1 MFFHVSCLAENYSGT
16 SDVNVV
22 VRSTDAD
29 SLKIAVGCFQRLLE
43 KHQKL
48 RLWLEMGVET
58 KNTLRYVSMNQ
69 IYSSLDQLLSSV
81 LPVFNALFDCN
92 STAAC
97 SRKGKVH
104 PFKCLENNQEAQCA
118 LSNLAVDLP
127 SIKEEVSDTEKF
139 ICALYGKRKLS
150 SVNDARLQ
158 IFCDKYIR

>member
-29 SLKIAVGCFQRLLE
+29 CLKIAVGCFQRLLE
-43 KHQKL
+43 KHL

-158 IFCDKYIR
+158 IFCDMYIR